1 MTLTG
6 PLDYSV
12 PRISAPFLPQIRQT
26 RKRTLW
32 VLLIH
37 VPSCLALTIC
47 SLVAGTSSPTP
58 LPKLSLGTIINSI
71 HLQVAKAASLAP
83 LASPSALNTRVERRS
98 NLESKRRGPRTT
110 PVLSSKQCTPTESQ
124 SWHIHKAYNTLA
136 PSTPTKL
143 KAASDPPRKVR
154 RLSQEHDSPH
164 STPSAPAGKGKE
176 KEKAPP
182 SASAAANAKQTN
194 DYSAFKGR
202 GRYAKDSKEKT
213 INETFAIDPKHNDG
227 LDFQFDAV
235 VRNKDE
241 RRKLHAGDCECCRDV
256 CLCLFLSNELVAN
269 DSSYSITK
277 A

>member
-1 MTLTG
+1 MTCSFAINSHHRTIFPSAPSKRPGTPSPAPASICLSYQCRLPVEDCDSITAVSHSDSCITSMTLTG

-32 VLLIH
+32 VLLIL

-98 NLESKRRGPRTT
+98 KLDSKRRGPRTT

-154 RLSQEHDSPH
+154 QPQSG
-164 STPSAPAGKGKE
+164 T
-176 KEKAPP
+176 
-182 SASAAANAKQTN
+182 
-194 DYSAFKGR
+194 
-202 GRYAKDSKEKT
+202 
-213 INETFAIDPKHNDG
+213 
-227 LDFQFDAV
+227 
-235 VRNKDE
+235 
-241 RRKLHAGDCECCRDV
+241 
-256 CLCLFLSNELVAN
+256 
-269 DSSYSITK
+269 
-277 A
+277 